1 MLVRKTKN
9 KMEAKQFNL
18 ADNPKDILQEL
29 LFELRICKK
38 DIEVMSSGYSPNRT
52 GVTDFYEDE
61 KSKYGFPVL
70 QLSQK
75 LAEDINNLDLQFIEF
90 N

>member
-1 MLVRKTKN
+1 
-9 KMEAKQFNL
+9 MENKQFNL

-38 DIEVMSSGYSPNRT
+38 DIEVMSDGYSPNRA
-52 GVTDFYEDE
+52 GVTDFYENE
-61 KSKYGFPVL
+61 KSNYAFPVV

-90 N
+90 